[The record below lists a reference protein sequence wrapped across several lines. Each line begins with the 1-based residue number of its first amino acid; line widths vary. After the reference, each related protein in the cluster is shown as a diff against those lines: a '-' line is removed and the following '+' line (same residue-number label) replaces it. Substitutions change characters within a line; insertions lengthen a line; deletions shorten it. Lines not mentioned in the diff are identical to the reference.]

1 MVKGKG
7 KGSSKSV
14 KYTPRVCPLLQHV
27 DFSGATNKK
36 ISGPNQTSQIEGKLG
51 IDTTPGG
58 SLIISYYQ
66 LLKDSRKWYGCGQV
80 KMARECERRANALL
94 NGNMAEYK
102 KETHSEHLYSK

>member
-1 MVKGKG
+1 MVKGKT
-7 KGSSKSV
+7 KGSAKSV

-66 LLKDSRKWYGCGQV
+66 CFLKDHKNGMVVV
-80 KMARECERRANALL
+80 KLRWQ
-94 NGNMAEYK
+94 GNV
-102 KETHSEHLYSK
+102 KEEQMHC